1 MDFFTSL
8 FLKYNK
14 YTSNI
19 ILEEFLDNINNYN
32 DYILILHI
40 YNFVSAIIFHKKNE
54 YKTDTDYRINYF
66 DYYILQND
74 KLSEEDRN
82 YLFDIFSKT
91 QKTYNSLNRICFLY
105 KKYKAKH
112 YDVNCDLCMN
122 DFNTIKSNII
132 FSLFCKNDKRI
143 YKFRI
148 SDIITIINNALTY
161 DYNFISTPQEIK
173 NPYTN
178 IPFNKGEL
186 YYIYFKIKNSTFLMP
201 YLFHR
206 LFIDNFDLFKFKT
219 NNECYLREESIKKF
233 IKSDN
238 ILDKRNYIL
247 SMFEEYFIYAKTTID
262 FFYPPNILVNHFNK
276 PYLELYLK
284 SIYSLNPDVKF
295 LSTNQLI
302 QKLINFNKLNPNY
315 GEPFVTKKR
324 DNENNI
330 HLIYR
335 FNTNLNTNSSD
346 LLQNQQN
353 TLIEENNN
361 EENNEEID
369 EGEQEYQGEHE
380 YQGEDEYEDEEEL
393 EPIENHDNHSDER
406 EGHERET
413 ETSEQSE
420 QSYEINY
427 SELLLIY
434 LNPYFIYGNTISD

>member
-1 MDFFTSL
+1 MEIFTSL

-19 ILEEFLDNINNYN
+19 ILEDFLDNINNYIYN
-32 DYILILHI
+32 ILILHI

-74 KLSEEDRN
+74 KLSEEDKN
-82 YLFDIFSKT
+82 YLFNIFSKT
-91 QKTYNSLNRICFLY
+91 QKTYNSLNRISFLY

-132 FSLFCKNDKRI
+132 FSLFCKNDKTI

-148 SDIITIINNALTY
+148 SDIITIINNTLTY

-178 IPFNKGEL
+178 IPFDKGEL
-186 YYIYFKIKNSTFLMP
+186 YYIYFKIKNSSFLMP
-201 YLFHR
+201 YLFDR
-206 LFIDNFDLFKFKT
+206 LFTDNFDLFKFKM

-262 FFYPPNILVNHFNK
+262 FFYPGNILVHHFNK
-276 PYLELYLK
+276 PYLDLYLK
-284 SIYSLNPDVKF
+284 SIYSLNPDLKF

-330 HLIYR
+330 YLIYR
-335 FNTNLNTNSSD
+335 FNTSLNTNSND
-346 LLQNQQN
+346 LLENLQN
-353 TLIEENNN
+353 TLIEQNNHRN
-361 EENNEEID
+361 GIEENNEETN
-369 EGEQEYQGEHE
+369 EEHHE
-380 YQGEDEYEDEEEL
+380 EYEDEEDEEEI
-393 EPIENHDNHSDER
+393 EPNEIRDNDS
-406 EGHERET
+406 HERE
-413 ETSEQSE
+413 EEEINEEAE
-420 QSYEINY
+420 QSYDFNY
-427 SELLLIY
+427 LQPPLIY
-434 LNPYFIYGNTISD
+434 FNPYFIYGNTISD

>member
-1 MDFFTSL
+1 MEIFTSL

-32 DYILILHI
+32 DNILILHI

-54 YKTDTDYRINYF
+54 YKTYTDYRINYF
-66 DYYILQND
+66 HYYILQND

-91 QKTYNSLNRICFLY
+91 QKTYNSLNRISFLY

-122 DFNTIKSNII
+122 DFNTIKSNIV
-132 FSLFCKNDKRI
+132 FSLFCKNDKTI

-178 IPFNKGEL
+178 IPFDKGEL
-186 YYIYFKIKNSTFLMP
+186 YYIYFKIKNSSFLMP
-201 YLFHR
+201 YLFDR
-206 LFIDNFDLFKFKT
+206 LFTDNFDLFKFKM

-233 IKSDN
+233 IKGDN

-284 SIYSLNPDVKF
+284 SIYSLNPDLKF

-335 FNTNLNTNSSD
+335 FNTSLNTNSTD
-346 LLQNQQN
+346 LLQNLQN
-353 TLIEENNN
+353 TLIQQNDN
-361 EENNEEID
+361 EENN
-369 EGEQEYQGEHE
+369 QETN
-380 YQGEDEYEDEEEL
+380 EDEYEIEDEIG
-393 EPIENHDNHSDER
+393 PIEIHDNDSDER
-406 EGHERET
+406 EPDERET
-413 ETSEQSE
+413 ETSEQPE
-420 QSYEINY
+420 ESYEFNY
-427 SELLLIY
+427 SQLPLIY

>member
-1 MDFFTSL
+1 MEIFTSL

-32 DYILILHI
+32 DNILILHI

-74 KLSEEDRN
+74 KLSEEDKN

-91 QKTYNSLNRICFLY
+91 QKTYNSLNRISFLY
-105 KKYKAKH
+105 KKYKAKF

-122 DFNTIKSNII
+122 EFNTIKSNII
-132 FSLFCKNDKRI
+132 FSLFCKNNKTI

-178 IPFNKGEL
+178 IPFDKGEL

-201 YLFHR
+201 YLFHQ
-206 LFIDNFDLFKFKT
+206 LFTYNFDLFKFKI

-233 IKSDN
+233 IKSNN

-247 SMFEEYFIYAKTTID
+247 SMFEEYFTYAKTTID
-262 FFYPPNILVNHFNK
+262 FFFPPNILVHHFNK

-284 SIYSLNPDVKF
+284 SIYSLNPDLKF
-295 LSTNQLI
+295 LSTNELI
-302 QKLINFNKLNPNY
+302 QKLINFKKINPNY
-315 GEPFVTKKR
+315 GEPFITKKR

-330 HLIYR
+330 YLIYR
-335 FNTNLNTNSSD
+335 YNTTFNIESSNLINN
-346 LLQNQQN
+346 LLQN
-353 TLIEENNN
+353 NN
-361 EENNEEID
+361 ENHQEN
-369 EGEQEYQGEHE
+369 
-380 YQGEDEYEDEEEL
+380 EEEL
-393 EPIENHDNHSDER
+393 EYILEEQQDEQEDEQEHEQEDEQEDEQEHEQEHEEQLQDIQEVEEEHNNLEETYQYLPIIEFNIE
-406 EGHERET
+406 
-413 ETSEQSE
+413 
-420 QSYEINY
+420 
-427 SELLLIY
+427 EL
-434 LNPYFIYGNTISD
+434 YGNTRNN

>member
-1 MDFFTSL
+1 MEIFTSL

-19 ILEEFLDNINNYN
+19 IREEFLDNINNYN
-32 DYILILHI
+32 DNILILHI

-54 YKTDTDYRINYF
+54 YKTETDYRINYF

-74 KLSEEDRN
+74 KLNEEEKK

-91 QKTYNSLNRICFLY
+91 QKTYNSLNRISFLY
-105 KKYKAKH
+105 KKYKANH
-112 YDVNCDLCMN
+112 YDINCDLCMN

-132 FSLFCKNDKRI
+132 FSLFCKNDKTI

-161 DYNFISTPQEIK
+161 DYNFITIPQEIK

-178 IPFNKGEL
+178 IPFDKGEL
-186 YYIYFKIKNSTFLMP
+186 YYIYFKIKNSSFLMP
-201 YLFHR
+201 YLFDR
-206 LFIDNFDLFKFKT
+206 LFTDNFDLFKFKI
-219 NNECYLREESIKKF
+219 NNECYLRDESIKKF
-233 IKSDN
+233 IKTDN

-262 FFYPPNILVNHFNK
+262 FFYPPSILVHHFNK

-284 SIYSLNPDVKF
+284 STYSLNPDLKF

-302 QKLINFNKLNPNY
+302 EKLINFNKLNPNY
-315 GEPFVTKKR
+315 GQAFITKKR

-335 FNTNLNTNSSD
+335 FNTTLNTDSTD
-346 LLQNQQN
+346 LLEKLQNDKK
-353 TLIEENNN
+353 ENN
-361 EENNEEID
+361 EENNE
-369 EGEQEYQGEHE
+369 QSN
-380 YQGEDEYEDEEEL
+380 EDEEPENEEEI
-393 EPIENHDNHSDER
+393 EPIEIHYNNSH
-406 EGHERET
+406 ET
-413 ETSEQSE
+413 EEQVSNE
-420 QSYEINY
+420 QPEESYEINY
-427 SELLLIY
+427 SQPPLIY
-434 LNPYFIYGNTISD
+434 FNPYFIYGNTISD

>member
-1 MDFFTSL
+1 MEIFTSL

-32 DYILILHI
+32 DNILILHI

-54 YKTDTDYRINYF
+54 YKTYTDYRINYF
-66 DYYILQND
+66 HYYILQND

-91 QKTYNSLNRICFLY
+91 QKTYNSLNRISFLY

-122 DFNTIKSNII
+122 DFNSIKSNII

-186 YYIYFKIKNSTFLMP
+186 YYIYFKIKNTTFFMP

-206 LFIDNFDLFKFKT
+206 LFTDNFDLFKFKM

-238 ILDKRNYIL
+238 ILDKKNYIL

-262 FFYPPNILVNHFNK
+262 FFYPSIILVNHFNR

-284 SIYSLNPDVKF
+284 SIYSLNPDLKF

-302 QKLINFNKLNPNY
+302 QKLIDFNKLNPNY
-315 GEPFVTKKR
+315 GKPFITKKR
-324 DNENNI
+324 DNQNNI
-330 HLIYR
+330 HFIYR
-335 FNTNLNTNSSD
+335 FNTSLNTNSTD
-346 LLQNQQN
+346 LLQNLQN
-353 TLIEENNN
+353 TLIQQNDN
-361 EENNEEID
+361 EENNQETNEDEYEI
-369 EGEQEYQGEHE
+369 
-380 YQGEDEYEDEEEL
+380 EDEYEDEYEIEDENEDENEDEHEHQEEL
-393 EPIENHDNHSDER
+393 EPIEIHDNNSDER
-406 EGHERET
+406 EA
-413 ETSEQSE
+413 ETSEHLE
-420 QSYEINY
+420 E
-427 SELLLIY
+427 
-434 LNPYFIYGNTISD
+434 